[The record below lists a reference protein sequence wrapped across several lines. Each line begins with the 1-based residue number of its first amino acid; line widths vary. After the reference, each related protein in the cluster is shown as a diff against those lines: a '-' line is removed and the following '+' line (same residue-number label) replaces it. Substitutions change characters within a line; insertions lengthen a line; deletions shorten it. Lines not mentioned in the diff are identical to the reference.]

1 MKQKL
6 KFLLAYCRGISDS
19 LETTILFDRRYI
31 EDWDKEFE
39 TSEGKYVKFTK
50 TFEDILIEICKIY
63 LEQIINWL
71 DWDID
76 EYWNLRIKIYPNEFV
91 SETNPKNKGKIVF
104 TASHK
109 QELNTEFDYAFDYDN
124 VSDNVKNYID
134 FLYSEFSDTTKF
146 EYDGYARWGDTDR
159 YNFNVDGYRR
169 EITREIDETIWQIA
183 NELLTK
189 KLGWYW
195 YDRPGANFSI
205 VIWGDDILIDGHIK
219 EEEYED
225 SGVNL
230 EVTLD
235 NIEESED

>member
-50 TFEDILIEICKIY
+50 TF
-63 LEQIINWL
+63 
-71 DWDID
+71 
-76 EYWNLRIKIYPNEFV
+76 
-91 SETNPKNKGKIVF
+91 
-104 TASHK
+104 
-109 QELNTEFDYAFDYDN
+109 
-124 VSDNVKNYID
+124 
-134 FLYSEFSDTTKF
+134 
-146 EYDGYARWGDTDR
+146 
-159 YNFNVDGYRR
+159 
-169 EITREIDETIWQIA
+169 
-183 NELLTK
+183 
-189 KLGWYW
+189 
-195 YDRPGANFSI
+195 
-205 VIWGDDILIDGHIK
+205 DDILIDGHTK